1 MKLGLL
7 TGMMVLGGLTVA
19 QAQVS
24 TADSVLNHAGG
35 KRLSVGGYGEA
46 AFSRNFYSDNGNRY
60 TKPSAYKNDPSHGRF
75 DIPHAVIYLG
85 YDFGKGWSMGSE
97 IEFEHGGTGS
107 SIEYEAD
114 EAIEFENEQE
124 NGG

>member
-46 AFSRNFYSDNGNRY
+46 AFSRNFYSDSGNRY
-60 TKPSAYKNDPSHGRF
+60 SSA
-75 DIPHAVIYLG
+75 
-85 YDFGKGWSMGSE
+85 KGFRSRSDVSPTYVPA
-97 IEFEHGGTGS
+97 IS
-107 SIEYEAD
+107 SCP
-114 EAIEFENEQE
+114 
-124 NGG
+124 